1 MIYTP
6 DEKQS
11 MDLLLSAFSD
21 HIAQHCYHDIAY
33 SDKSGFLLLTIG
45 EGADNLYFP
54 ISGFEEML
62 TIFIDDFL
70 LEEETRVG
78 HYLHLDYDR
87 VQRLLLSRL
96 EPCGFDRNFLLK
108 TIGQCFDSHQR
119 ECEQMWKKYQ
129 EEQQQPLYILSP
141 GNTWK

>member
-1 MIYTP
+1 MVYTP
-6 DEKQS
+6 EEKRN

-54 ISGFEEML
+54 ISNFEEML

-70 LEEETRVG
+70 LEEENRAG

-96 EPCGFDRNFLLK
+96 DSHDFDRNSILRI
-108 TIGQCFDSHQR
+108 IGQCIDRHRR
-119 ECEQMWKKYQ
+119 ECAQIWKNRNC
-129 EEQQQPLYILSP
+129 L
-141 GNTWK
+141 